1 MTKASLLECAVAF
14 YSEGWS
20 IEHIG
25 RPVDFY
31 YDYKSEF
38 LSCIR
43 FLAEAE
49 NAFFFIVSI

>member
-25 RPVDFY
+25 RPVDVYF
-31 YDYKSEF
+31 DYKSEF
-38 LSCIR
+38 LNTNYIDFWLGGLDDMS
-43 FLAEAE
+43 
-49 NAFFFIVSI
+49 NWT